1 MAGERRSLM
10 QIHAV
15 ETQQAKVVRVSE
27 ESTSRESVKP
37 VKANKSHLG
46 DFMYYAAVIAAVTT
60 IVVILIY
67 AYQHGLIGR

>member
-27 ESTSRESVKP
+27 ESTSTINKP
-37 VKANKSHLG
+37 VKGNKSHFG
-46 DFMYYAAVIAAVTT
+46 DFIYYTAVIAAVMT
-60 IVVILIY
+60 IILILIY